1 MAVKMRVRITGADE
15 LARKLNILGEE
26 AKKIVEPA
34 GKDGADVIA
43 RAAKEKAPEKSGDL
57 KNSISTKPK
66 EIVPLKATFEIGSDI
81 FYAPFVEHGH
91 PLVRNKKTVGSV
103 RPHPFL
109 RPALDE
115 NKEEI
120 KKVFADEV
128 RRRLKL

>member
-1 MAVKMRVRITGADE
+1 MAVKMRVRITGADK
-15 LARKLNILGEE
+15 LVRKLNILGEE

-43 RAAKEKAPEKSGDL
+43 RAAKEKAPVKSGNL

-66 EIVPLKATFEIGSDI
+66 EIAPLKATFEVGSDI

-103 RPHPFL
+103 RPYPFL
-109 RPALDE
+109 RPAVDE
-115 NKEEI
+115 TKDEV

>member
-34 GKDGADVIA
+34 GKAGADVIV
-43 RAAKEKAPEKSGDL
+43 RAAKEKVPVKSGDL
-57 KNSISTKPK
+57 KDSILTKPK
-66 EIVPLKATFEIGSDI
+66 EITPLKATFEVGSDI

-103 RPHPFL
+103 QPHPFL
-109 RPALDE
+109 RPAVDE
-115 NKEEI
+115 TKDEV